1 MVTST
6 GLENQEKLYRLNKL
20 WFFFRAQSLF
30 QMAWNEFIE
39 GEIDA
44 VKTQL
49 TYCLDSIWL
58 NARGIYLKAR
68 VMGNAFYSA
77 RALFKRSIFHPVYI
91 GPIFGDKYLTFAESN
106 ATFTWTSEKPKVVS
120 PTSIVV
126 NNMYKQIY
134 ENTRPRLTRRRRH
147 LFTTF
152 STDSSCYGTS
162 LDKVTRVMI
171 MNYQTFKKWLWK
183 FIVVSF
189 FPG

>member
-49 TYCLDSIWL
+49 TYCFDSIWL

-77 RALFKRSIFHPVYI
+77 RALFKRSIFHGLQVWSYCNLVTCKFWLSLQPSEYFSA
-91 GPIFGDKYLTFAESN
+91 GFQQC
-106 ATFTWTSEKPKVVS
+106 FTQCQIMSWLSLLK
-120 PTSIVV
+120 IDL
-126 NNMYKQIY
+126 KQDAQCNFY
-134 ENTRPRLTRRRRH
+134 H
-147 LFTTF
+147 
-152 STDSSCYGTS
+152 
-162 LDKVTRVMI
+162 
-171 MNYQTFKKWLWK
+171 
-183 FIVVSF
+183 FIQ
-189 FPG
+189 G